1 MDEGLGFALV
11 PIFVIVLPIVLSS
24 FILYFILRNK
34 KMSIVGSI
42 IGFIGTIIVGYIF
55 GFIWYIA
62 QIVGSSQLAPFL
74 ILIVSIMLTAF
85 MGLIAIK
92 IFLSLKTI
100 FNMNFDKRSENMTR
114 KKLIIGI
121 VVLIAAVLI
130 IKEIVAY
137 WPYFMGGAP
146 LGVFGISNRDSIDH
160 SVNVQ
165 VFDSSNKLLLNET
178 YELGPLQTLYYPEK
192 GWKDVYEREKLFP
205 SGDYKIILTLDGNVT
220 KTYQGV
226 MDAWSVVDFKIHSN
240 ENIEM
245 GKMMS

>member
-1 MDEGLGFALV
+1 
-11 PIFVIVLPIVLSS
+11 
-24 FILYFILRNK
+24 
-34 KMSIVGSI
+34 
-42 IGFIGTIIVGYIF
+42 
-55 GFIWYIA
+55 
-62 QIVGSSQLAPFL
+62 
-74 ILIVSIMLTAF
+74 
-85 MGLIAIK
+85 
-92 IFLSLKTI
+92 
-100 FNMNFDKRSENMTR
+100 MTR

-137 WPYFMGGAP
+137 WPYFMVGAP

-178 YELGPLQTLYYPEK
+178 YDLGPSQTLYYPEK

-220 KTYQGV
+220 KTFQGV
-226 MDAWSVVDFKIHSN
+226 MDAWSVVH
-240 ENIEM
+240 IEIDNNGNM
-245 GKMMS
+245 NLGKMVS